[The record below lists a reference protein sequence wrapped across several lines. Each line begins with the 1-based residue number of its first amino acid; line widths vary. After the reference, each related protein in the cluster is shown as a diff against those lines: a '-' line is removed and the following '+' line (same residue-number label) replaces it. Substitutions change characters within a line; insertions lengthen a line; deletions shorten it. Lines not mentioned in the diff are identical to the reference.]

1 MQPKELTQRF
11 QKSYDLQ
18 TKIEN
23 IACSDEIAK
32 ETLIY
37 YLQEKYD
44 EMGDEFSQI
53 VDDFLKKLDHFDKKY
68 TVTLSELSE
77 MN

>member
-32 ETLIY
+32 ETLMY

-53 VDDFLKKLDHFDKKY
+53 VDDFLEKLDHFDKKY

>member
-53 VDDFLKKLDHFDKKY
+53 VDDFLEKLDHFDKKY